1 MILRSHILKVAKL
14 GLEHKLMYLQN
25 TKIFQHLLL
34 SIIVERGGE

>member
-25 TKIFQHLLL
+25 TKIFQYLAVDN
-34 SIIVERGGE
+34 SGERR